1 MTSRIVCVS
10 VRSNNLGAL
19 DADTENLVQV
29 ASSSV
34 DRLEDQIGR
43 YWKNSD
49 LYTCIIRLIV
59 FTVVV
64 CQFMWSLCPIPKLE
78 PSLICSPGSSL
89 GRWIKLYPN
98 DHDHDDEVATPMTL
112 RPVVE
117 GWRSQVFDVSTN
129 SAPRLLE
136 CFGRTT
142 MQELSNC
149 SNSHQLPM

>member
-64 CQFMWSLCPIPKLE
+64 CQFM
-78 PSLICSPGSSL
+78 
-89 GRWIKLYPN
+89 
-98 DHDHDDEVATPMTL
+98 
-112 RPVVE
+112 
-117 GWRSQVFDVSTN
+117 
-129 SAPRLLE
+129 
-136 CFGRTT
+136 
-142 MQELSNC
+142 
-149 SNSHQLPM
+149 